1 MVRGPALPAM
11 EQEICIGLDADS
23 YFFHPRGIFLD
34 VSSCLVA
41 FGPEKNVFI
50 NSHLFRRIE

>member
-11 EQEICIGLDADS
+11 EQEMFTGFDADS
-23 YFFHPRGIFLD
+23 YFFHPRGVFLD
-34 VSSCLVA
+34 TSSCLVA

-50 NSHLFRRIE
+50 NSHLFCCIE